1 MSKKFLKFGDIEI
14 VKHEFHYSKSP
25 ISIRNIGVDKLT
37 ISDKFVSRQ
46 KIFSVFHC
54 LQNEVVTLLYIM
66 LTKITG
72 YVKRFD
78 KMHVFC
84 NEG

>member
-37 ISDKFVSRQ
+37 ISDKFVSR
-46 KIFSVFHC
+46 KKYFHIS
-54 LQNEVVTLLYIM
+54 LP
-66 LTKITG
+66 TK
-72 YVKRFD
+72 
-78 KMHVFC
+78 
-84 NEG
+84 